1 MKEKGI
7 EMQKHYIA
15 VGSSSGIGEELTKKL
30 LSAGHRVTGI
40 SRREVSGLSG
50 NYSHI
55 QADLANLETVL
66 PKIEGAVDGLVYA
79 PGSIN
84 LKPFRSLSLADF
96 QNELNINLLGA
107 IRTIQH
113 FLPNL
118 KLSDQASVLL
128 FSTVAVST
136 GMPYHASIASAKG
149 AIEGLTRSLAAE
161 FAPKI
166 RVNALAPS
174 LTDTPLAGKLLA
186 TPEKV
191 EASAKRHPL
200 GRVGSTGDIA
210 SAAEFLLGDTSS
222 WITGQIIHIDGG
234 MSSVKLM

>member
-1 MKEKGI
+1 
-7 EMQKHYIA
+7 MQKHYVVA
-15 VGSSSGIGEELTKKL
+15 GSSSGIGEELTKKL

-40 SRREVSGLSG
+40 SRREVSGLSES
-50 NYSHI
+50 YSHI
-55 QADLANLETVL
+55 QADLADLSESL
-66 PKIEGAVDGLVYA
+66 PKIEGTVDGLVYA

-84 LKPFRSLSLADF
+84 LKPFRSLSLVDF

-107 IRTIQH
+107 VKTIQH

-118 KLSDQASVLL
+118 KLAEQAAVLL

-161 FAPKI
+161 LAPKI
-166 RVNALAPS
+166 RVNAIAPS
-174 LTDTPLAGKLLA
+174 LTDTPLAGKLLS

-200 GRVGSTGDIA
+200 GRVGSAGDIA

-234 MSSVKLM
+234 MSAVKLM

>member
-1 MKEKGI
+1 
-7 EMQKHYIA
+7 MQKHFVVA
-15 VGSSSGIGEELTKKL
+15 GSSSGIGEDLTKKL

-40 SRREVSGLSG
+40 SRREVSGFPG
-50 NYSHI
+50 NYTHI
-55 QADLANLETVL
+55 PADLADANTVL
-66 PKIEGAVDGLVYA
+66 PKIDNALDGLVYA

-107 IRTIQH
+107 IKTIQH

-118 KLSDQASVLL
+118 KLAESSSILL

-149 AIEGLTRSLAAE
+149 AVEGLTRSLAAE
-161 FAPKI
+161 LASKI
-166 RVNALAPS
+166 RVNAIAPS
-174 LTDTPLAGKLLA
+174 LTQTPLAGKLLS

-200 GRVGSTGDIA
+200 GRVGNTGDIA

-234 MSSVKLM
+234 ISSVKLM

>member
-1 MKEKGI
+1 
-7 EMQKHYIA
+7 MQKHYIIA
-15 VGSSSGIGEELTKKL
+15 GSSSGIGADLTNKL
-30 LSAGHRVTGI
+30 LTSGHRVTGI
-40 SRREVSGLSG
+40 SRREVAGFSGD
-50 NYSHI
+50 YTQI
-55 QADLANLETVL
+55 QADLADINSSL
-66 PKIEGAVDGLVYA
+66 PKLEGVVDGLVYA

-84 LKPFRSLSLADF
+84 LKPFRSLSINDF

-107 IRTIQH
+107 IKTIQH

-118 KLSDQASVLL
+118 KLAEQASLVL

-149 AIEGLTRSLAAE
+149 AVEGLTRSLAAE
-161 FAPKI
+161 LAPKI
-166 RVNALAPS
+166 RVNAIAPS
-174 LTDTPLAGKLLA
+174 LTDTPLAAKLLS

-200 GRVGSTGDIA
+200 GRVGSAGDIA
-210 SAAEFLLGDTSS
+210 SAAEFLLGDTST

-234 MSSVKLM
+234 MSALKLM